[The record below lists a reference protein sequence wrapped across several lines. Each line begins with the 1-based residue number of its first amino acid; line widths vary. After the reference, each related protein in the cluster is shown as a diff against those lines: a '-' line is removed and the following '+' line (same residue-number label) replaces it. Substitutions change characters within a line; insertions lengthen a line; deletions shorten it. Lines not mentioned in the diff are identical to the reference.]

1 MVSGGSS
8 KLVSVELLH
17 INGSNICSL
26 PDLPAARSEHT
37 QNGPLLCG
45 GRAGSGNVMGTCVN
59 FCEGSW
65 DQSHS
70 LEHHAGRT
78 SHVSWASPGGLML
91 IGGYLCEAGQRA
103 AVRGWNIN
111 KALGRQYWS
120 ASNGCCHAV
129 SVRSRSCRDKKVL
142 LSEEVVL

>member
-59 FCEGSW
+59 FCDGSW

-78 SHVSWASPGGLML
+78 SHVSWASPGGLMM
-91 IGGYLCEAGQRA
+91 IGGHVKQD
-103 AVRGWNIN
+103 
-111 KALGRQYWS
+111 S
-120 ASNGCCHAV
+120 A
-129 SVRSRSCRDKKVL
+129 L
-142 LSEEVVL
+142 LSDDGTSTKHWGGSAGLPQMDAAML